1 MILGLPFWPSHARIL
16 RSPAMDMAPLFFCL
30 FVFVSHVQS
39 QPLLSVMEQH
49 VELSAFIH
57 YVNSSSTLTSLLSSA
72 NDITLLAPSNA
83 AFQTWLSNRSPALS
97 TDQIEALLSYHVLR
111 GVFPTVSL
119 SPKPQFA
126 SSFLTNSS
134 YANVTSGQKVE
145 FLPTI
150 IGDPQIVSGNKSI
163 SDFST
168 KVII

>member
-1 MILGLPFWPSHARIL
+1 
-16 RSPAMDMAPLFFCL
+16 MAPLFFCVFV

-39 QPLLSVMEQH
+39 QALLSVMEQH
-49 VELSAFIH
+49 VELSAFNH

-72 NDITLLAPSNA
+72 NNITLLAPSNV
-83 AFQTWLSNRSPALS
+83 AFQTWLSNRSPTLS
-97 TDQIEALLSYHVLR
+97 SDQIEALLSYHVLH

-126 SSFLTNSS
+126 SSFLTNTS

-150 IGDPQIVSGNKSI
+150 NGDPQIVSGNKSI